1 MLGPVRCLCP
11 RTVCP
16 RTVDFTLTRFGD
28 LQMTDRPTDL
38 SSLPSYRTPRRS
50 LFSARKFALMAS
62 VVAGLGVAVYGFSPS
77 PGPVD
82 VFSSPAHAQVNNEV
96 RKVEKP
102 VGFAD
107 IVERVKPSVISVKVN
122 INEKLAKDDSA
133 NNNDDSPFQP
143 GSPMERFF
151 RRFGGP
157 DGMPPGLR
165 GGPRGRGAV
174 TGQGSGFFISPDGY
188 AVTNNHVVDS
198 ADKVE
203 VTTDDGKTYI
213 AKVIGT
219 DARTDVALIKVEGGS
234 NFPFAK
240 LSDGKPRI
248 GDWVLAVGN
257 PFGLGGTVTAGIVS
271 ASGRDIGNGPYDDF
285 IQIDAPVN
293 KGNSGG
299 PAFNT
304 EGEVMG
310 VNTAIYSPSGGS
322 VGIAFSIPAST
333 VKNVIAQLKDKG
345 SVSRGWIGVQIQP
358 VTSDI
363 ADSLGLKKA
372 EGALVAEP
380 QANGPAAK
388 AGIESGDVIT
398 AVNGEQV
405 KDARELAR
413 TIGALAPGNAVKL
426 NVLHKGQDK
435 VVNLTLGQL
444 PNTLEAKADNDN
456 DNGDKGGAT
465 RGTDVPKLGLSLAPA
480 NSVAGAGKDGV
491 VVTEVDPKSAAA
503 ERGFKEGDVIL
514 EVAGK
519 SVTNA
524 GDVREAI
531 NAARTDNKNSVLMR
545 VKSGGSSRFVAV
557 PIAKG

>member
-1 MLGPVRCLCP
+1 LKLPPHNLEV
-11 RTVCP
+11 
-16 RTVDFTLTRFGD
+16 FT
-28 LQMTDRPTDL
+28 
-38 SSLPSYRTPRRS
+38 
-50 LFSARKFALMAS
+50 SA
-62 VVAGLGVAVYGFSPS
+62 
-77 PGPVD
+77 
-82 VFSSPAHAQVNNEV
+82 AHAQVNTEV
-96 RKVEKP
+96 RNVEKP
-102 VGFAD
+102 IGFAD
-107 IVERVKPSVISVKVN
+107 IVERVKPSVISVRVK
-122 INEKLAKDDSA
+122 INEKVASKDDG
-133 NNNDDSPFQP
+133 NNEDSPFQP

-157 DGMPPGLR
+157 DGLPPGLR

-174 TGQGSGFFISPDGY
+174 TGQGSGFFISADGY

-203 VTTDDGKTYI
+203 VTTDDGKSYT

-234 NFPFAK
+234 DFPFAK

-333 VKNVIAQLKDKG
+333 VKTVIAQLKDKG

-398 AVNGEQV
+398 AVNGAPV

-413 TIGALAPGNAVKL
+413 TIGGFAPGNSVKL
-426 NVLHKGQDK
+426 NVLHRGQDK
-435 VVNLTLGQL
+435 VISLTLGQL
-444 PNTLEAKADNDN
+444 PNTVEAKADNEDN
-456 DNGDKGGAT
+456 SDRGSTSK
-465 RGTDVPKLGLSLAPA
+465 GTDVPSLGLTLAPA
-480 NSVAGAGKDGV
+480 RSVAGAGKDGV
-491 VVTEVDPKSAAA
+491 VVTDVDPKSAAA

-519 SVTNA
+519 NVASA
-524 GDVREAI
+524 GEISEAV
-531 NAARTDNKNSVLMR
+531 NAARGDNKNSVLIR
-545 VKSGGSSRFVAV
+545 VRSGGSSRFVAI
-557 PIAKG
+557 PLAKG

>member
-1 MLGPVRCLCP
+1 
-11 RTVCP
+11 
-16 RTVDFTLTRFGD
+16 
-28 LQMTDRPTDL
+28 MTERPTDF
-38 SSLPSYRTPRRS
+38 SSLPSYRAPRRS

-62 VVAGLGVAVYGFSPS
+62 VVAGLGVAGYGLSPA
-77 PGPVD
+77 PHD
-82 VFSSPAHAQVNNEV
+82 IFSSTAYAQVDKQV
-96 RKVEKP
+96 KQVAQP
-102 VGFAD
+102 TGFAD
-107 IVERVKPSVISVKVN
+107 IVERVKPSVISVRVN
-122 INEKLAKDDSA
+122 INEKVAKDDTA
-133 NNNDDSPFQP
+133 NKNDDNDSPFQP

-151 RRFGGP
+151 KRFGGP
-157 DGMPPGLR
+157 DGMPPGMRGSPR
-165 GGPRGRGAV
+165 GGNRGQM
-174 TGQGSGFFISPDGY
+174 TGQGSGFFISPDGF
-188 AVTNNHVVDS
+188 AVTNNHVVDG

-203 VTTDDGKTYI
+203 VTTDDGKVYK

-240 LSDGKPRI
+240 LSDSKPRI

-299 PAFNT
+299 PAFDT
-304 EGEVMG
+304 SGEVMG

-333 VKNVIAQLKDKG
+333 VKTVIAQLKDKG

-358 VTSDI
+358 VTADI

-398 AVNGEQV
+398 AVNGETV

-413 TIGALAPGNAVKL
+413 TIGGLAPGAAVKL
-426 NVLHKGQDK
+426 NVLHKGKDTT
-435 VVNLTLGQL
+435 VNLTLGQL
-444 PNTLEAKADNDN
+444 PNSVEAKADTDN
-456 DNGDKGGAT
+456 SDKGSAK
-465 RGTDVPKLGLSLAPA
+465 RGTDVPKLGLTLAPA
-480 NSVAGAGKDGV
+480 DSVAGAGKDGV

-514 EVAGK
+514 EVGGK

-524 GDVREAI
+524 GDVREALET
-531 NAARTDNKNSVLMR
+531 ARTDNKNSVLMR

-557 PIAKG
+557 PLAKG

>member
-1 MLGPVRCLCP
+1 
-11 RTVCP
+11 
-16 RTVDFTLTRFGD
+16 
-28 LQMTDRPTDL
+28 MTDRPTDL

-398 AVNGEQV
+398 AVNGDSV

-545 VKSGGSSRFVAV
+545 VKSGGSLHFVAV
-557 PIAKG
+557 PLAKG